1 MRQLEVKV
9 LEARQTMIK
18 KLLTTQMT
26 GRLKDEETNYEKVR
40 SRNCGNKLLANN
52 VDTIV
57 KEDGKVNSNL
67 KVVS

>member
-1 MRQLEVKV
+1 
-9 LEARQTMIK
+9 MIK